1 MLQVILAFQFG
12 MQQFILKKQQLREGC
27 WHEASCLC
35 CGEPEVAHARALFR
49 SGKCSA
55 MGQAVDQTAC
65 AGSREVNGGW
75 RSLQDQRWAGDLW
88 ICGLFANCLGLRDQG
103 GGGSTRGSSE
113 VTEVYAR
120 SPVSL
125 VTWIERSLGL
135 KGVKIIVRTVN
146 QSSLSGSLCPAIVC
160 KSCADLGRSR
170 GRRSRRGSSRDD

>member
-1 MLQVILAFQFG
+1 MRPVAFVVVSQKWH
-12 MQQFILKKQQLREGC
+12 MQEHRL
-27 WHEASCLC
+27 
-35 CGEPEVAHARALFR
+35 
-49 SGKCSA
+49 
-55 MGQAVDQTAC
+55 D
-65 AGSREVNGGW
+65 
-75 RSLQDQRWAGDLW
+75 
-88 ICGLFANCLGLRDQG
+88 LRDQG

-125 VTWIERSLGL
+125 VTWIESSLGL

-146 QSSLSGSLCPAIVC
+146 QSSLSGRLCPAIVC